1 MEAMKMKKLPL
12 SSNQKYFIIRTKGA
26 PKAIAYAEA
35 YKNISLHIMLR
46 TKEKNEFITLLLI
59 S

>member
-26 PKAIAYAEA
+26 PKAIEYAEA
-35 YKNISLHIMLR
+35 YADEVRAGLVRYFRN
-46 TKEKNEFITLLLI
+46 
-59 S
+59 